1 MSRWRG
7 RGAAMHLVARKP
19 IWRKRTSNTRLEG
32 RRCGAIT
39 IAPTYNLWFLALV
52 NEGRV
57 CMRRVVLWALV
68 FCVVAQFGGCKS
80 STVSEVALAARPQNK
95 PRDSRLARLY
105 FLREKGLVGT
115 EVGIRVDGKQVG
127 SVATGFYF
135 FSEKP
140 PGRYRIACVN
150 PISMDYESEMEIE
163 AGKTYYFGIGTP
175 QVAAPGQNLLNQ
187 ALAGSSGQQMRPT
200 SALMAGFSGAALYQI
215 DAVEG
220 PAVISQLKPQ

>member
-1 MSRWRG
+1 
-7 RGAAMHLVARKP
+7 
-19 IWRKRTSNTRLEG
+19 
-32 RRCGAIT
+32 
-39 IAPTYNLWFLALV
+39 
-52 NEGRV
+52 
-57 CMRRVVLWALV
+57 MRRVVLWALV
-68 FCVVAQFGGCKS
+68 FCFVAQFGGCKS
-80 STVSEVALAARPQNK
+80 STVSEVALAAPPQTK

-115 EVGIRVDGKQVG
+115 EVGIKVDGKQVG

-200 SALMAGFSGAALYQI
+200 SVLMAGFSGAALYQI
-215 DAVEG
+215 ESAEG

>member
-1 MSRWRG
+1 MLCGVLCCGLWCSALLLSSVDANHRRFPKWR
-7 RGAAMHLVARKP
+7 
-19 IWRKRTSNTRLEG
+19 
-32 RRCGAIT
+32 
-39 IAPTYNLWFLALV
+39 
-52 NEGRV
+52 
-57 CMRRVVLWALV
+57 
-68 FCVVAQFGGCKS
+68 
-80 STVSEVALAARPQNK
+80 LAAPPQTK
-95 PRDSRLARLY
+95 PRDLRLARLY

-150 PISMDYESEMEIE
+150 SISMDYEAEIE
-163 AGKTYYFGIGTP
+163 IEGGKTYYFGIGTP

-200 SALMAGFSGAALYQI
+200 SALMAGFSGAALSIKSMQPR
-215 DAVEG
+215 DLPSSV
-220 PAVISQLKPQ
+220 S